1 MAKSKPAPVEAPLPA
16 ADAPAIHGGVAMDT
30 EPAHA
35 TVNPIVTPTFAA
47 QPESVTRLLRCT
59 KIDRNGTKEIVTLEV
74 ECDRDHAFRPGQNYE
89 AAFR

>member
-1 MAKSKPAPVEAPLPA
+1 MAKSKPAPVEAPPPA
-16 ADAPAIHGGVAMDT
+16 ADA
-30 EPAHA
+30 HA
-35 TVNPIVTPTFAA
+35 IVTPTFAA

>member
-16 ADAPAIHGGVAMDT
+16 ADAPALVAPAPTAD
-30 EPAHA
+30 ELNEKAHA
-35 TVNPIVTPTFAA
+35 IVTPTFAP